1 MAKHSWSS
9 NKEIRVAAVNA
20 AVQVAT
26 YINHQ
31 IDTEEAV
38 LKRFAEA
45 YVAIIGIIDDPEAA
59 LGDSEE
65 SGETN

>member
-1 MAKHSWSS
+1 MTYYHTHDP
-9 NKEIRVAAVNA
+9 NVRAAAIHA

-38 LKRFAEA
+38 LERFAKA
-45 YVAIIGIIDDPEAA
+45 YVAILGIIDDPEAA
-59 LGDSEE
+59 LAALGHEAQP
-65 SGETN
+65 